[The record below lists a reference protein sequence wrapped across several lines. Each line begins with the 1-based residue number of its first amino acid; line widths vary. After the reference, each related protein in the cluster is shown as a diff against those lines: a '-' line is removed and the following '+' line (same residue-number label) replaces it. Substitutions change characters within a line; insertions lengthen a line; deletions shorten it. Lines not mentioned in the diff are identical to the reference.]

1 MEVSGVVFRQVPFFS
16 GAGIDTQ
23 SSKSSFSGVSVD
35 SGNRI
40 SAFSELRLLGSR
52 DSRVAVR
59 PRKPSGFRD
68 ESHLKYYYES
78 PRCGAKKDKDKVT
91 TKKKSKLLKALSKD
105 LSLFSDL
112 GFGVDSDEGLFG
124 EVKGKMI
131 SEAAE
136 VLLKQLQQ
144 MRAEEK
150 ELKRRR
156 KEEKAKLKAT
166 RMETMV
172 VCESSSSESSDSEC
186 GEVVDMTHLRS
197 GAVVEP
203 IKDESQPVI
212 QEAKGLEEPS
222 LLQPVIQEAKGLEE
236 PGLLQP
242 VTTTLKGE
250 CCTAV
255 NTATS
260 VAVDQNEKTQ
270 VMGAGAKRIE
280 VCMGGKCK
288 KSGAEALLEEFE
300 RVVGV
305 EGAVVGCKCMGKCR
319 VGPNVRVLNSIDG
332 VEAEGMDDSVRTPSN
347 PLCVGVGLQDVGIIV
362 SNFFGE
368 THEDIGLPAPA

>member
-1 MEVSGVVFRQVPFFS
+1 MEVSGIVFRQVPFFS

-23 SSKSSFSGVSVD
+23 SSKSTFSGVSVD
-35 SGNRI
+35 SGKRI

-91 TKKKSKLLKALSKD
+91 TKKKLKLVKALSKD

-112 GFGVDSDEGLFG
+112 GFGVDSDEGLVG
-124 EVKGKMI
+124 EVKGKMM

-212 QEAKGLEEPS
+212 QEVKGLEES
-222 LLQPVIQEAKGLEE
+222 S
-236 PGLLQP
+236 LLQP
-242 VTTTLKGE
+242 VTTTLKEE

-319 VGPNVRVLNSIDG
+319 EGPNVRVLNSIDG
-332 VEAEGMDDSVRTPSN
+332 VEAEGMDDSVRTPTN

-368 THEDIGLPAPA
+368 TLEDIGLPAPA

>member
-1 MEVSGVVFRQVPFFS
+1 MEVSGIVFRQVPFFS

-40 SAFSELRLLGSR
+40 SAFSELRLLESR

-166 RMETMV
+166 RMETGV

-222 LLQPVIQEAKGLEE
+222 LLQPV
-236 PGLLQP
+236 
-242 VTTTLKGE
+242 TTTLKGE

-255 NTATS
+255 NTTTS
-260 VAVDQNEKTQ
+260 VAVDQDEKTQ

-332 VEAEGMDDSVRTPSN
+332 VEAEGMDDSVRTPAN